1 METTVTS
8 SNMSKMQNDQPP
20 AASVYKEDTLY
31 QPPAASVYKEDTLY
45 QPPAASVQKKEGT
58 SHQPPTMTV
67 HTEADTSHSSSL
79 QGILF
84 LAFAPLA
91 RNTVLV
97 CLFSAYKFI
106 GS

>member
-1 METTVTS
+1 
-8 SNMSKMQNDQPP
+8 
-20 AASVYKEDTLY
+20 
-31 QPPAASVYKEDTLY
+31 
-45 QPPAASVQKKEGT
+45 
-58 SHQPPTMTV
+58 MTV

>member
-8 SNMSKMQNDQPP
+8 SNMSKIQNDHPP

-31 QPPAASVYKEDTLY
+31 QPPAASVH
-45 QPPAASVQKKEGT
+45 KKEGT